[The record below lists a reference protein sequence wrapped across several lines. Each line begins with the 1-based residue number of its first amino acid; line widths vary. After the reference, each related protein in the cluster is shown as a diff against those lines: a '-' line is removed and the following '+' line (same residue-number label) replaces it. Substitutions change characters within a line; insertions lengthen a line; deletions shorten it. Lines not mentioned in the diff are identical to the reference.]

1 MIGSFGKLIFEVSDK
16 KVVSLNNQISRSY
29 KAKISEHS
37 PIYGIGMLRF
47 QGREL
52 ITVSFNIHFNRTLTP
67 NLREEVLKV
76 KDMFEKGE
84 VNNLVFGGQ
93 VFGENPFIITE
104 LNETNSYYNINA
116 SDFDVI
122 ELNLSLKEYIEKP
135 KNHNDRII
143 KQNDN
148 RPKLAKLNKSS
159 VQKKQRKILKGA
171 KK

>member
-37 PIYGIGMLRF
+37 AIYGLGMLRF

-52 ITVSFNIHFNRTLTP
+52 ITVSFNIHFNRKLTP
-67 NLREEVLKV
+67 DLRQEVLKI
-76 KDMFEKGE
+76 KDMFERGE
-84 VNNLVFGGQ
+84 VDNLVFGGQ

-104 LNETNSYYNINA
+104 FNEINSYYNINA

-122 ELNLSLKEYIEKP
+122 ELSISLKEYIEKP
-135 KNHNDRII
+135 KNYNERII
-143 KQNDN
+143 KQNDKSI
-148 RPKLAKLNKSS
+148 KLEKSNIES
-159 VQKKQRKILKGA
+159 VKKEQKRILKGA
-171 KK
+171 KR